1 MYGSNA
7 LRRHLYVSA
16 AGREQTRSPPLTYR
30 RGMPIAKSK
39 QQSKATT
46 KTPPPFSR
54 DPKIEALAESCTRF
68 LAGDGPRT
76 ADKLLAL
83 ISPGTAI
90 DYYGLGGAVTE
101 LETEVAALL
110 GKQSAL
116 FFPTG
121 TMAQQTTIRVHA
133 DRRQRRS
140 VVFHPACHMETNEER
155 GYQHLHGLFGIPAG
169 PREEPLS
176 MASLAQVHEPVAAL
190 LLELP
195 QRALGGTLPS
205 WKDLVAQ
212 TDWARERGAAVHLDG
227 ARLWEA
233 TPFYKTKHRK
243 SIVDIAALFDTV
255 YVSFYK
261 GLGGIAGC
269 CVAGDTDLIEELSVW
284 RTRHGGRSFGMWPYA
299 AAAHTALQL
308 RLPRM
313 PAYYRHA
320 RAIADAVRDIP
331 GVEVLPEPVQSPMMH
346 LRFAAPLETIRERV
360 VQIAKTDKVWT
371 FSRPWASLGPKLQEF
386 ELSVGDATLQLS
398 PEEIRDIF
406 VRLVEAPGTKKSARR
421 SPS

>member
-1 MYGSNA
+1 
-7 LRRHLYVSA
+7 
-16 AGREQTRSPPLTYR
+16 
-30 RGMPIAKSK
+30 MPTAKPK
-39 QQSKATT
+39 QQPRPTP
-46 KTPPPFSR
+46 KTPPAFSR
-54 DPKIEALAESCTRF
+54 DLKLEALAASCTRF

-83 ISPGTAI
+83 IPPGTEI
-90 DYYGLGGAVTE
+90 DYYGIGGAVTA

-121 TMAQQTTIRVHA
+121 TMAQQATIRVHA
-133 DRRQRRS
+133 DRRQRRT

-155 GYQHLHGLFGIPAG
+155 AYQHLHGLFAKPVG
-169 PREEPLS
+169 PYYEPLAL
-176 MASLAQVHEPVAAL
+176 ASLAQVHEPVAAL

-205 WKDLVAQ
+205 WKELVAQ
-212 TDWARERGAAVHLDG
+212 VDWARDRGAAVHLDG

-233 TPFYKTKHRK
+233 TPFYRAKHRK
-243 SIVDIAALFDTV
+243 SIADIAALFDTV

-269 CVAGDTDLIEELSVW
+269 CVLGDTDLIEELSVW
-284 RTRHGGRSFGMWPYA
+284 RTRHGGRAFGLWPYA
-299 AAAHTALQL
+299 AAARTALRM
-308 RLPRM
+308 RLPKT

-320 RAIADAVRDIP
+320 LAIAAAVRDIP

-346 LRFAAPLETIRERV
+346 LRFSTSLDAFSERV
-360 VQIAKTDKVWT
+360 IEIARTDKVWT
-371 FSRPWASLGPKLQEF
+371 FARPWVSLGPRLQEF
-386 ELSVGDATLQLS
+386 ELSVGDATLELS
-398 PEEIRDIF
+398 PEEIRDLF
-406 VRLVEAPGTKKSARR
+406 MRLVETPKARKAARR
-421 SPS
+421 SRG